1 MIASFKNTSVDA
13 AFFNSGPV
21 LGVSEII

>member
-1 MIASFKNTSVDA
+1 MIASFKNTSVDG
-13 AFFNSGPV
+13 AFSNSGPV